1 MSTVRFFACAALSAA
16 LLSAAPQ
23 AAVEGRDYEPINPPL
38 PVYAAAGKIEVI
50 EFFNFSCPHCFS
62 LLGPFA
68 QWKHA
73 RDTADIE
80 FRRQPVIF
88 RRANGL
94 YAKLFYALE
103 AAGLGEEYYRRVF
116 EAIHQEGKLL
126 NSESQILDWFAE
138 QGLEREKMTA
148 IFNSF
153 ALRTKVEQAIR
164 GQESY
169 GVNSTPQII
178 VGGKYRLT
186 PSLSR
191 GYDRMMDTLTELVEM
206 ERAEQ

>member
-16 LLSAAPQ
+16 MLSAAPQ

-50 EFFNFSCPHCFS
+50 EFFNFSCPHCFR

-103 AAGLGEEYYRRVF
+103 AADSAKNTTAAYLRRYIRRANCSTANPKF
-116 EAIHQEGKLL
+116 WTG
-126 NSESQILDWFAE
+126 SPSRDWSA
-138 QGLEREKMTA
+138 K
-148 IFNSF
+148 
-153 ALRTKVEQAIR
+153 K
-164 GQESY
+164 
-169 GVNSTPQII
+169 
-178 VGGKYRLT
+178 
-186 PSLSR
+186 
-191 GYDRMMDTLTELVEM
+191 
-206 ERAEQ
+206 